1 MGCRQTQRI
10 RLDPRPSGIGWSV
23 AMGPSESGA
32 ARRAQRDR
40 RGGGAKASVC
50 VRQNTPAS
58 RLHKN
63 TLLLYREG
71 ADAHPSET
79 IQTRVTT
86 RVSCTPASNLIELNS
101 LVRKDVFYSMLVK
114 HSRKRP
120 DSYRGRCTAIPGLR
134 GRLTVASSV
143 FIKQMSSLWP
153 EEWGKSYVSRETS
166 FIPQSCAT
174 LSARTSSSASI

>member
-1 MGCRQTQRI
+1 MCARAKYPCQ
-10 RLDPRPSGIGWSV
+10 V
-23 AMGPSESGA
+23 
-32 ARRAQRDR
+32 ARRTLGYTKVRYCSI
-40 RGGGAKASVC
+40 AK
-50 VRQNTPAS
+50 
-58 RLHKN
+58 
-63 TLLLYREG
+63 G

-79 IQTRVTT
+79 IQTRVAT

-101 LVRKDVFYSMLVK
+101 LVRKDIFYSTIVK

-166 FIPQSCAT
+166 SYHRRLEYMTPSIRAWLMHTVEKRKRLPHTARQRLSGSCAGHAGQ
-174 LSARTSSSASI
+174 LN